1 MSHFID
7 ITGNK
12 YNRLT
17 VLERVEGT
25 TPATWRCIC
34 DCGNITFVRGQ
45 NLKSGAVK
53 SCGCLLHE
61 KHNTHHLSQTKIYHI
76 WHAMINRCYYKK
88 GKAYKNYGGRGI
100 KVCEDWKKSFD
111 SFYAWSIDN
120 GYQEGL
126 SIERINNNDDYK
138 PTNCKWIKRSEQAQN
153 RRRNYSV
160 TINGVTKNLT
170 EWCIEYGVDYGLV
183 HNRCHKL
190 HWDFEK
196 ALTTPCDITKRNKK

>member
-7 ITGNK
+7 ITGDK

-25 TPATWRCIC
+25 TPATWKCIC

-76 WHAMINRCYYKK
+76 WHAMINRCYYEK

-100 KVCEDWKKSFD
+100 KVCKD
-111 SFYAWSIDN
+111 
-120 GYQEGL
+120 
-126 SIERINNNDDYK
+126 
-138 PTNCKWIKRSEQAQN
+138 
-153 RRRNYSV
+153 
-160 TINGVTKNLT
+160 
-170 EWCIEYGVDYGLV
+170 
-183 HNRCHKL
+183 
-190 HWDFEK
+190 
-196 ALTTPCDITKRNKK
+196 